1 MKKSRSIDTTY
12 VGVLD
17 GVRALGV
24 LVVVWFHFWQQTWL
38 RPVLKLPFTSWQM
51 DLEWLPRSGYIMVD
65 LLLVLS
71 GFCLFLPIARQMVRG
86 EVNAGQVDVRAFYRR
101 RAVRILPSYYFCVLL
116 ILFAVVL
123 PTWPYTNM
131 AEFWRDLFANLT
143 MTQTFFAK
151 TFFFTKFNVVL
162 WTVCIEMQFYLLFPL
177 LARGF
182 ARRPVAFAALMTG
195 ISALGAALLLAG
207 VGNLRFWLN
216 QLPLLLCNYAAGM
229 LGAVVFVRLAAIVGR
244 KPAAAWGF
252 SALAVGC
259 IWGILRLARLQAAAQ
274 ELQSSQ
280 LVLRFPL
287 SILFGCLLV
296 ALPLAAGPLRV
307 LFDNRVMR
315 FLAGISFNLYI
326 WHQYLAVLLK
336 KLHLPA
342 WSGKVPPNQTGD
354 LQWQH
359 RYALLIW
366 AAAFAAALFGTYAIE
381 HPFARLLRI
390 RAKSPAQPCHP
401 LFRRYLRDTCGK

>member
-1 MKKSRSIDTTY
+1 MKVRAAGPVDTTY

-24 LVVVWFHFWQQTWL
+24 LAVVWFHFWQQTWL
-38 RPVLKLPFTSWQM
+38 HPVVKLPFTGWQ
-51 DLEWLPRSGYIMVD
+51 LGFEWLPRSGYIMVD

-71 GFCLFLPIARQMVRG
+71 GFCLFLPIARQMARG
-86 EVNAGQVDVRAFYRR
+86 EADAGHFDVRAFYRR
-101 RAVRILPSYYFCVLL
+101 RAARILPSYYFCVLL

-123 PTWPYTNM
+123 PTWPYTNA
-131 AEFWRDLFANLT
+131 AEFWRDLLASLT
-143 MTQTFFAK
+143 MTQTFFAE

-162 WTVCIEMQFYLLFPL
+162 WTVCIEVQFYLLFPL
-177 LARGF
+177 LARAF
-182 ARRPVAFAALMTG
+182 ARRPVASAALMTG
-195 ISALGAALLLAG
+195 VSALGAALLLAG
-207 VGNLRFWLN
+207 VGDLRFWLN

-229 LGAVVFVRLAAIVGR
+229 LGAVAFVRLAAVAGG
-244 KPAAAWGF
+244 KPAAMWGF
-252 SALAVGC
+252 SALAIGC
-259 IWGILRLARLQAAAQ
+259 IWAILRLARLQAAAQ

-280 LVLRFPL
+280 LLLRFPL
-287 SILFGCLLV
+287 SVLFGCLLV
-296 ALPLAAGPLRV
+296 ALPLAGKPLRV

-342 WSGKVPPNQTGD
+342 WSGEVPPNQTGD
-354 LQWQH
+354 IQWQH

-366 AAAFAAALFGTYAIE
+366 AAAFAAALFGTYVIE
-381 HPFARLLRI
+381 RPFARLLRP
-390 RAKSPAQPCHP
+390 KAQGTARP
-401 LFRRYLRDTCGK
+401 

>member
-1 MKKSRSIDTTY
+1 MKKSRPIDTTY

-17 GVRALGV
+17 GVRALAV

-38 RPVLKLPFTSWQM
+38 RPLVKLPFTGWQAG
-51 DLEWLPRSGYIMVD
+51 LEWLPRSGYIMVD

-71 GFCLFLPIARQMVRG
+71 GFCLFLPIARQMARG
-86 EVNAGQVDVRAFYRR
+86 EMNAGQVDVRAFYRR
-101 RAVRILPSYYFCVLL
+101 RAMRILPSYYFCIFL

-123 PTWPYTNM
+123 PTWPYTNA
-131 AEFWRDLFANLT
+131 AEFWRDLLANLT
-143 MTQTFFAK
+143 MTQTFFAE

-177 LARGF
+177 LARAF
-182 ARRPVAFAALMTG
+182 ARRPVASAALMTG
-195 ISALGAALLLAG
+195 ISVLGAALLLAG
-207 VGNLRFWLN
+207 VGDLRFWLN

-229 LGAVVFVRLAAIVGR
+229 LGAVVFVRLAAVGH
-244 KPAAAWGF
+244 KPLAVWGF

-259 IWGILRLARLQAAAQ
+259 ILGILRLARLQAAARQ
-274 ELQSSQ
+274 LQSSQ
-280 LVLRFPL
+280 LLLRFPL

-296 ALPLAAGPLRV
+296 ALPLAGKPLRAV
-307 LFDNRVMR
+307 FDNRLMR

-336 KLHLPA
+336 KLHFPP
-342 WSGKVPPNQTGD
+342 WSGEVPPNQTGD

-366 AAAFAAALFGTYAIE
+366 AAAFTAALFGTYVVE
-381 HPFARLLRI
+381 RPFARLLRT
-390 RAKSPAQPCHP
+390 KVQSPAQP
-401 LFRRYLRDTCGK
+401 

>member
-1 MKKSRSIDTTY
+1 MKKSRPIDTTY

-17 GVRALGV
+17 GVRAMGV
-24 LVVVWFHFWQQTWL
+24 LTVVWFHFWQQTWL
-38 RPVLKLPFTSWQM
+38 RPVVKLPFTGWQLG
-51 DLEWLPRSGYIMVD
+51 LEWLPRSGYIMVD

-71 GFCLFLPIARQMVRG
+71 GFCLFLPIARQMARG
-86 EVNAGQVDVRAFYRR
+86 EMNAGQVDVRAFYRR
-101 RAVRILPSYYFCVLL
+101 RAMRILPSYYFCILL

-123 PTWPYTNM
+123 PTWPYTNA
-131 AEFWRDLFANLT
+131 AEFWRDLLANLT
-143 MTQTFFAK
+143 MTQTFFAE

-177 LARGF
+177 LARVF
-182 ARRPVAFAALMTG
+182 ARRPVASAALMIG
-195 ISALGAALLLAG
+195 VSALGAALLLAG
-207 VGNLRFWLN
+207 VGDLRFWLN

-229 LGAVVFVRLAAIVGR
+229 LGAVVFVRLAAVGH
-244 KPAAAWGF
+244 KPLAVWGF

-259 IWGILRLARLQAAAQ
+259 ILGILRLARLQAAARQ
-274 ELQSSQ
+274 LQSSQ
-280 LVLRFPL
+280 LLLRFPL

-296 ALPLAAGPLRV
+296 ALPLAGKPLRAV
-307 LFDNRVMR
+307 FDNRLMR

-336 KLHLPA
+336 KLHFPP
-342 WSGKVPPNQTGD
+342 WSGEVPPNQTGD

-366 AAAFAAALFGTYAIE
+366 AAAFTAALFGTYVVE
-381 HPFARLLRI
+381 RPFARLLRT
-390 RAKSPAQPCHP
+390 RVQSPAQP
-401 LFRRYLRDTCGK
+401 

>member
-1 MKKSRSIDTTY
+1 MKKSRPIDTTY

-24 LVVVWFHFWQQTWL
+24 LAVVWFHFWQQTWL
-38 RPVLKLPFTSWQM
+38 RPVVKLPFTGWQM

-71 GFCLFLPIARQMVRG
+71 GFCLFLPVARQMAQGQAGAGRFDVRG
-86 EVNAGQVDVRAFYRR
+86 FYRR
-101 RAVRILPSYYFCVLL
+101 RAARILPSYYFCILL

-123 PTWPYTNM
+123 PAWPYTNM
-131 AEFWRDLFANLT
+131 AEFWRDLLASLT
-143 MTQTFFAK
+143 MTRTFFAE

-162 WTVCIEMQFYLLFPL
+162 WTVCIEVQFYLLFPL
-177 LARGF
+177 FARGF

-195 ISALGAALLLAG
+195 VSALGAALLLAG
-207 VGNLRFWLN
+207 VGDLRFWLN
-216 QLPLLLCNYAAGM
+216 QLPLLLCDYAAGM
-229 LGAVVFVRLAAIVGR
+229 LGAAAFVRLAAVGR
-244 KPAAAWGF
+244 RPLAVWGF

-259 IWGILRLARLQAAAQ
+259 IWGILRIARLQAAAQ

-296 ALPLAAGPLRV
+296 ALPLAARPLRAV
-307 LFDNRVMR
+307 FDNRVMR

-336 KLHLPA
+336 KLHLPP
-342 WSGKVPPNQTGD
+342 WSGEVPPNQTGD

-366 AAAFAAALFGTYAIE
+366 AAAFAAALFGTYVIE
-381 HPFARLLRI
+381 RPLARLLRTKGAKPGPVI
-390 RAKSPAQPCHP
+390 TRAI
-401 LFRRYLRDTCGK
+401 

>member
-1 MKKSRSIDTTY
+1 MKKSRPIDTTY

-17 GVRALGV
+17 GVRALAV

-38 RPVLKLPFTSWQM
+38 RPLVKLPFTGWQAG
-51 DLEWLPRSGYIMVD
+51 LEWLPRSGYIMVD

-71 GFCLFLPIARQMVRG
+71 GFCLFLPIARQMARG
-86 EVNAGQVDVRAFYRR
+86 EMNAGQVDVRAFYRR
-101 RAVRILPSYYFCVLL
+101 RAMRILPSYYFCIFL

-123 PTWPYTNM
+123 PTWPYTNA
-131 AEFWRDLFANLT
+131 AEFWRDLLANFT
-143 MTQTFFAK
+143 MTQTFFAE

-177 LARGF
+177 LARAF
-182 ARRPVAFAALMTG
+182 ARRPVASAALMTG
-195 ISALGAALLLAG
+195 ISVLGAALLLAG
-207 VGNLRFWLN
+207 VGDLRFWLN
-216 QLPLLLCNYAAGM
+216 KLPLLLCNYAAGM
-229 LGAVVFVRLAAIVGR
+229 LGAVVFVRLAAVGH
-244 KPAAAWGF
+244 KPLAVWGF

-259 IWGILRLARLQAAAQ
+259 ILGILRLARLQAAARQ
-274 ELQSSQ
+274 LQSSQ
-280 LVLRFPL
+280 LLLRFPL

-296 ALPLAAGPLRV
+296 ALPLAGKPLRAV
-307 LFDNRVMR
+307 FDNRLMR

-336 KLHLPA
+336 KLHFPP
-342 WSGKVPPNQTGD
+342 WSGEVPPNQTGD

-366 AAAFAAALFGTYAIE
+366 AAAFAAALFGTYVVE
-381 HPFARLLRI
+381 RPFARLLRT
-390 RAKSPAQPCHP
+390 KVQSPAQP
-401 LFRRYLRDTCGK
+401 

>member
-1 MKKSRSIDTTY
+1 MKKSRPIDTTY

-24 LVVVWFHFWQQTWL
+24 LTVVWFHFWQQTWL
-38 RPVLKLPFTSWQM
+38 RPVVKLPFTGWQAG
-51 DLEWLPRSGYIMVD
+51 LEWLPRSGYIMVD

-71 GFCLFLPIARQMVRG
+71 GFCLFLPIARQMARG
-86 EVNAGQVDVRAFYRR
+86 EMNAGQVDVRAFYRR
-101 RAVRILPSYYFCVLL
+101 RAMRILPSYYFCILL

-123 PTWPYTNM
+123 PTWPYTNA
-131 AEFWRDLFANLT
+131 AEFWRDLLANLT
-143 MTQTFFAK
+143 MTQTFFAE

-177 LARGF
+177 LARVF
-182 ARRPVAFAALMTG
+182 ARRPVASAALMTG
-195 ISALGAALLLAG
+195 VSALGAALLLAG
-207 VGNLRFWLN
+207 VGDLRFWLN

-229 LGAVVFVRLAAIVGR
+229 LGAVVFVRLAAVGH
-244 KPAAAWGF
+244 KPLAVWGF

-259 IWGILRLARLQAAAQ
+259 ILGILRLARLQAAARQ
-274 ELQSSQ
+274 LQSSQ
-280 LVLRFPL
+280 LLLRFPL

-296 ALPLAAGPLRV
+296 ALPLAGKPLRAV
-307 LFDNRVMR
+307 FDNRLMR

-336 KLHLPA
+336 KLHFPP
-342 WSGKVPPNQTGD
+342 WSGEVPPNQTGD

-366 AAAFAAALFGTYAIE
+366 AAAFTAALFGTYVVE
-381 HPFARLLRI
+381 RPFARLLRT
-390 RAKSPAQPCHP
+390 RVQSPAQP
-401 LFRRYLRDTCGK
+401 

>member
-1 MKKSRSIDTTY
+1 MKKSRPIDTTY

-24 LVVVWFHFWQQTWL
+24 LTVVWFHFWQQTWL
-38 RPVLKLPFTSWQM
+38 RPVVKLPFTGWQLG
-51 DLEWLPRSGYIMVD
+51 LEWLPRSGYIMVD

-71 GFCLFLPIARQMVRG
+71 GFCLFLPIARQMARG
-86 EVNAGQVDVRAFYRR
+86 EMNAGQVDVRAFYRR
-101 RAVRILPSYYFCVLL
+101 RAMRILPSYYFCILL

-123 PTWPYTNM
+123 PTWPYTNA
-131 AEFWRDLFANLT
+131 AEFWRDLLANLT
-143 MTQTFFAK
+143 MTQTFFAE

-177 LARGF
+177 LARVF
-182 ARRPVAFAALMTG
+182 ARRPVASAALMAG
-195 ISALGAALLLAG
+195 VSALGAALLLAG
-207 VGNLRFWLN
+207 VGDLRFWLN

-229 LGAVVFVRLAAIVGR
+229 LGAVVFVRLAAVGH
-244 KPAAAWGF
+244 KPLAVWGF

-259 IWGILRLARLQAAAQ
+259 ILGILRLARLQAAARQ
-274 ELQSSQ
+274 LQSSQ
-280 LVLRFPL
+280 LLLRFPL

-296 ALPLAAGPLRV
+296 ALPLAGKPLRAV
-307 LFDNRVMR
+307 FDNRLMR

-336 KLHLPA
+336 KLHFPP
-342 WSGKVPPNQTGD
+342 WSGEVPPNQTGD

-366 AAAFAAALFGTYAIE
+366 AAAFTAALFGTYVVE
-381 HPFARLLRI
+381 RPFARLLRT
-390 RAKSPAQPCHP
+390 RVQSPAQP
-401 LFRRYLRDTCGK
+401 